1 MSNSNSNNGK
11 GPKKFTTTPPA
22 GAVSPVGL
30 RFSSNSNYEN
40 NLSTVPGNGNSNG
53 GELNALS
60 EYNGQGSEEEFGGYG
75 PTAAPPGTPAGV
87 LNNLSVWSN
96 NNSTATTWSNNGS
109 SNNGNSKSG
118 NSKSGNSNNKNSNNG
133 IPAYMTTNRT
143 SRNNQLPRIT
153 ARNMG
158 EYPPLG
164 GRIFSNS
171 KTPKKPGKRNNGKNR
186 KSRKVK
192 NTRKNRK

>member
-1 MSNSNSNNGK
+1 MPNNNSNNGSRGSK

-30 RFSSNSNYEN
+30 RFSSNSNYGNN

-96 NNSTATTWSNNGS
+96 NNGTATTWSNNGS
-109 SNNGNSKSG
+109 SNNGS
-118 NSKSGNSNNKNSNNG
+118 SNNGSSNNG
-133 IPAYMTTNRT
+133 IPAYMTTNRI
-143 SRNNQLPRIT
+143 SRNNQLPRLT
-153 ARNMG
+153 AKNMG